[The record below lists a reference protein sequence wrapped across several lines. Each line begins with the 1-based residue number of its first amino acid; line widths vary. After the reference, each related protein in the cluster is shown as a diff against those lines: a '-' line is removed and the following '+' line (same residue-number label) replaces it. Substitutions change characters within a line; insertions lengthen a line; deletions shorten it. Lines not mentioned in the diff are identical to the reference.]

1 MQVNDSLQVVVPVR
15 ENDSG
20 PSVCAYH
27 VPISREVFEA
37 NYRILAA
44 TKAQLASKGIYYQ
57 MDSGPRIAAMA
68 LRDEGKRDAESRGD
82 FDDGGKPRDEAA
94 PLLAEIKRL
103 TTILVPSPDGWDMLP
118 VDAAISQD
126 KIDAD
131 EWQEALSALV
141 FFTCHYALAKKRQRL
156 EMANAMSSILSAS
169 ITSSSLSEYVSSLP
183 KSTPGALSPVKVA

>member
-1 MQVNDSLQVVVPVR
+1 MQVNDALQVVVPVR
-15 ENDSG
+15 ENSTC
-20 PSVCAYH
+20 PSVFAYH

-37 NYRILAA
+37 NYRIIAA

-68 LRDEGKRDAESRGD
+68 LRDEGKRDAEARGD
-82 FDDGGKPRDEAA
+82 FDEGGKPRDQAA

-103 TTILVPSPDGWDMLP
+103 TTLLVPASDGWDMLP

-141 FFTCHYALAKKRQRL
+141 FFTCHYALAKKHQRI

-169 ITSSSLSEYVSSLP
+169 ITSSSLSEYASLLP
-183 KSTPGALSPVKVA
+183 KSTPGAVSPAKAA